1 MSNESQIIRTE
12 YSDLMKKS
20 YIDYAMSVIIA
31 RALPDVRD
39 GLKPVQRRTLYD
51 MYELGIRYDKPYRK
65 CARIVGDTMGKYH
78 PHGDSSIY
86 DALVV
91 MAQEFKKGMA
101 LVDGHGNFG
110 SIEGDG
116 AAAMRYTEARLAK
129 ITQEAYLADLD
140 KNIVDF
146 MPNFDETEKEPEVL
160 PVRVPNLLINGA
172 DGIAVG
178 MATSIPP
185 HNLAEVIDAVEAYM
199 KHEDISTKQLMKYIK
214 GPDFPTGGIVVN
226 KDDLLEIYESGAG
239 KIKVRGKVE
248 VEEMKGGKKRLVITE
263 IPYTMIGAGIGKF
276 LNDVCA
282 LVETKKTNDIVDI
295 SNMSSKE
302 GIRIVIELKKGADVE
317 NLTNMLYKK
326 TRLEDTFGVNMLAVA
341 DGRPET
347 MGLKKIIEHHVDF
360 QFELAT
366 RKYKTLLAKERDR
379 KEIQEGL
386 IKACDVIDL
395 IIEILRGSQSV
406 ADARACLTQG
416 ITENIKFKSGISRKM
431 AAMLRFTE
439 RQANAILEMRLY
451 KLIGLEIE
459 ALMKEHEET
468 LKNIARYE
476 DILNNYDSMAEVI
489 IEDLEHFKKE
499 YARKRRTVVENGQE
513 AVYEEKKVE
522 EQEVVFLMD
531 RFGYAKTVDVA
542 TYERNKEAADAENKW
557 IVNCINTGKLCVFTN
572 TGKMHQIKVLDL
584 PYGKFRDKGQP
595 IDNVSNYDSTQEMVV
610 YMCDELQL
618 RYAKLLFATKQG
630 MIKKVKGNEFQ
641 VAKRTIAATKLQE
654 DDELISVQVI
664 TDDQHVVLQTK
675 DGYFLR
681 FSAQEVAE
689 KKKAAVGVRGIKLR
703 KNDELEQIYLFYEGT
718 EHKISYGDREL
729 TLNRLKVAKR
739 DGTGTKARS

>member
-199 KHEDISTKQLMKYIK
+199 KHEDISTKQLMNYIK